1 MVGSQLNFNFTT
13 MAWTTFLLSSNV
25 RILVLLA
32 EDITYDL
39 SPLTIQ
45 PNLYLM
51 TWTIKKAK
59 KEQEIVIVLFFFFY
73 PRFKTMQPISFSFI
87 FFQFSL
93 FKN

>member
-1 MVGSQLNFNFTT
+1 

-59 KEQEIVIVLFFFFY
+59 KEQEIVIVLFFFFFILDSKQCN
-73 PRFKTMQPISFSFI
+73 PSLSPLFFSV
-87 FFQFSL
+87 FFV
-93 FKN
+93 

>member
-59 KEQEIVIVLFFFFY
+59 KEQEIVIVLFFFFLSSIQNNATHLFLLY
-73 PRFKTMQPISFSFI
+73 FFSV
-87 FFQFSL
+87 FFV
-93 FKN
+93 